1 MGVGELVARVV
12 GAVIGGTGGVPAGNG
27 AVGLAWGA
35 GVISRG
41 ISE

>member
-12 GAVIGGTGGVPAGNG
+12 GAVVGGTGAVPARNG

-35 GVISRG
+35 GVICRD
-41 ISE
+41 ILE